1 MKMFT
6 ISSLA
11 TVSLS
16 LVVLMAAPSAVHA
29 GDVKLKDGTVW
40 RGDVGAR
47 VRVTFVQK
55 GGTESTIEGTVSKTD
70 KGYLVVEI
78 DENGKKTKKTIT
90 SFDLK
95 KIEAV
100 VGSDTGATKAAA
112 ASTAKSGAKTDA
124 KSDAA
129 KSDAPAATGDK
140 KTIFLLPW
148 DGMVGVGARHDEIE
162 AVGREADKLGPG
174 QTIVIE
180 INSGGGLVMEGDLI
194 DEAMRELRER
204 HRVVSWIKEA
214 ISAAAFTALHCNEI
228 YFTRMGTLGSITM
241 FSGGGDAIE
250 GPELEAWLA
259 KCGDVCEETNRSRW
273 IGEAMVSNEPELSY
287 DILED
292 GSIKWYNTLEG
303 KFDLSDSTTNLTLE
317 AVEAE
322 KCKFSQGT
330 ADTRDELV
338 RLMDLDPANVVW
350 SKAGEDIH
358 RRWNTTLDEVRKARL
373 RLQLDLNNP
382 AGSSGEDQLKRRLA
396 CVQEII
402 KWHDRCFVGIM
413 FDQEGG
419 APPIQPPCNGP
430 QYQPKGGTS
439 IASLREVSKKC
450 WEDIL
455 DQLKKQLA
463 DMKKRG

>member
-112 ASTAKSGAKTDA
+112 ASTAKSGAKTD
-124 KSDAA
+124 A

>member
-55 GGTESTIEGTVSKTD
+55 GGTESTIEGTVAKTE

-78 DENGKKTKKTIT
+78 EENGKKTKKTIT

-95 KIEAV
+95 KIEAMV
-100 VGSDTGATKAAA
+100 SSDTGATKAVA
-112 ASTAKSGAKTDA
+112 ASPT
-124 KSDAA
+124 KSDAT
-129 KSDAPAATGDK
+129 KSVAPAATGDK

-162 AVGREADKLGPG
+162 AVGREADKIGPG

-180 INSGGGLVMEGDLI
+180 IDSGGGLVMEGDPI
-194 DEAMRELRER
+194 DAVMRDLSKR
-204 HRVVSWIKEA
+204 HRVVAWIKEA
-214 ISAAAFTALHCNEI
+214 ISTAAITALHCNEI
-228 YFTRMGTLGSITM
+228 YFTRGGTLGSITM
-241 FSGGGDAIE
+241 LSGGDADETAQFNALMQKI
-250 GPELEAWLA
+250 
-259 KCGDVCEETNRSRW
+259 GDVCEETNRSRW

-373 RLQLDLNNP
+373 RLQLDLQNP
-382 AGSSGEDQLKRRLA
+382 AGSTGEDQLKRRLA

-402 KWHDRCFVGIM
+402 KWHDRCFVGVM

-419 APPIQPPCNGP
+419 APPIQPPCSGP

-439 IASLREVSKKC
+439 IASLRELSKKC